1 MKFQSDPALTTAIRA
16 YGSGWV
22 VLAGDRSGQR
32 ITHNL
37 ILSAE
42 DAQPW
47 GVACFDELNASC
59 FAALAARKPELVIF
73 GSGAQQRFPKPAW
86 IRALID
92 AGIGIE
98 TMNTP
103 AACRTW
109 NVLISE
115 GRQALAALL
124 LENEDPSRVG

>member
-1 MKFQSDPALTTAIRA
+1 MKFQSDAAPATAIRA
-16 YGSGWV
+16 YGAGWV
-22 VLAGDRSGQR
+22 VLAGDPGGQR
-32 ITHNL
+32 IGHHL

-42 DAQPW
+42 GVEPWAVTDFDGLDA
-47 GVACFDELNASC
+47 SH

-73 GSGAQQRFPKPAW
+73 GSGARQRFPKPAW

-98 TMNTP
+98 TMTTP

-109 NVLISE
+109 NILTGE

-124 LENEDPSRVG
+124 MEGADPADAR